1 MCYYTNTFFSS
12 VILAGA
18 CPEFCRGKPESM
30 KKKEWIPGRAW
41 NDNKNMFSRFTKRI
55 GIDLGTANSL
65 VWLAGEGV
73 LLNEPTVVA
82 VTVDDGRVVAV
93 GNEAKDMLGRTP
105 GNIMATRPMRDG
117 VIADYRITEALLS
130 YFIDRVVGRNR
141 FFKPE
146 VMICVPSGVTQ
157 VERRA
162 VLDATLSA
170 GAKVAYLIEEPLAA
184 AIGAKIPIA
193 QASGHMIVD
202 IGGGSTEA
210 AVVSLGGVVV
220 HKSARVAGNKID
232 EAIALAIKK
241 KHNLIIGE
249 RMAEMIKVT
258 IADALPGV
266 IPAQAGIGSRLNENH
281 GRSPIESGMTKQ
293 NTMEVRGRDTVSGL
307 PRMIEL
313 TRAEVTEAITPILH
327 QIIGAV
333 KAVLEDTPPELAADI
348 IDKGIVM
355 AGGTSQLTN
364 LDKLMTQ
371 MTGVVCHVADEP
383 LLCVVRGTGVAIEN
397 IELYKRSINKR

>member
-1 MCYYTNTFFSS
+1 MF
-12 VILAGA
+12 
-18 CPEFCRGKPESM
+18 GK
-30 KKKEWIPGRAW
+30 
-41 NDNKNMFSRFTKRI
+41 FTKRI

-73 LLNEPTVVA
+73 VMNEPTVVA
-82 VTVDDGRVVAV
+82 VTVEDNRVVAV
-93 GNEAKDMLGRTP
+93 GNEAKEMLGRTP

-130 YFIDRVVGRNR
+130 YFIDRVAGRNR

-170 GAKVAYLIEEPLAA
+170 GARVAYLIEEPLAA

-220 HKSARVAGNKID
+220 HKSARVAGNKLD
-232 EAIALAIKK
+232 EAIAQAIKR

-249 RMAEMIKVT
+249 RMAETIKMTIGDAISGDEKRVT
-258 IADALPGV
+258 SDGKQSTNLE
-266 IPAQAGIGSRLNENH
+266 SRSSTLD
-281 GRSPIESGMTKQ
+281 S
-293 NTMEVRGRDTVSGL
+293 MEVRGRDTVTGL

-313 TRAEVTEAITPILH
+313 TRAEVTEAITPVLH

-364 LDKLMTQ
+364 LDRFMTKL
-371 MTGVVCHVADEP
+371 TGVVCHVAEEP

-397 IELYKRSINKR
+397 IELYKRSINRK

>member
-1 MCYYTNTFFSS
+1 
-12 VILAGA
+12 
-18 CPEFCRGKPESM
+18 
-30 KKKEWIPGRAW
+30 
-41 NDNKNMFSRFTKRI
+41 MFSKRI

-73 LLNEPTVVA
+73 VLNEPTVVA
-82 VTVDDGRVVAV
+82 VTVDDNRVVAV
-93 GNEAKDMLGRTP
+93 GNEAKEMLGRTP
-105 GNIMATRPMRDG
+105 GTIVATRPMRDG

-130 YFIDRVVGRNR
+130 YFIDRVAGRNR

-146 VMICVPSGVTQ
+146 VMICVPTGVTQ

-162 VLDATLSA
+162 VLDATLAA

-193 QASGHMIVD
+193 QASGNMIVD

-210 AVVSLGGVVV
+210 AVISLGGVVV

-232 EAIALAIKK
+232 EAIAQYIKK
-241 KHNLIIGE
+241 KYNLIIGE
-249 RMAEMIKVT
+249 RMAETIKTT
-258 IADALPGV
+258 IGDALGK
-266 IPAQAGIGSRLNENH
+266 
-281 GRSPIESGMTKQ
+281 ESGIRNQESGEKKQ
-293 NTMEVRGRDTVSGL
+293 TQPSYPLIHNSKFLIQEDESIQQKKAAGSTVSSESPNSIEVRGRDAVAGM
-307 PRMIEL
+307 PRMVTL
-313 TRAEVTEAITPILH
+313 TRSEITEAITPVLL

-355 AGGTSQLTN
+355 AGGTSLLTH
-364 LDKLMTQ
+364 LDALMTK
-371 MTGVVCHVADEP
+371 MTGVVCHVAEDP
-383 LLCVVRGTGVAIEN
+383 LLCVVRGTGVALEN
-397 IELYKRSINKR
+397 IELYKRSINRR